1 MKQSRALL
9 AAATVASVAR
19 GVCSVLMVSQITSAL
34 AAGGAASAG
43 MAWRFGLTVL
53 ALWLSHMV
61 CNVLFE
67 RLSHR
72 THANM
77 RRLIAE
83 RVMNADYVRLEHTGP
98 ARIQSVLAEHSTNV
112 AAFFVSV
119 PAILTN
125 AIVVCGC
132 MVYMALLSWQVF
144 GIAVVVV
151 GLGMLGYHWA
161 HLHAIRHLRGASV
174 EQDLL
179 FGHFRAMTDGAKE
192 LRLNRRKRILFGAE
206 VLDRSIE
213 SVRRQRTLGMSIFVA
228 SSSWGN
234 FLMYAFIGLVLFVL
248 VGDVPDRARVMTGFS
263 ILFIY
268 MITPLEILL
277 MNLPRANMAKV
288 SAARI
293 AEVMA
298 ALKSNETAPA
308 TALDATS
315 ATRLHSLRLQ
325 GVVHRY
331 YHEQHDDFFTLG
343 PVNLEFGPGELVFL
357 VGGNGSGKTTLAKM
371 LAGLYPPDQ
380 GTLALN
386 DEIVDDANRD
396 RYRQLFAA
404 VFSDFHLFDRL
415 LETGHADL
423 DEEGNRLLRN
433 LYLHHKVQL
442 KDGAFTT
449 RSLSQGQRKRLALV
463 VATLED
469 RPFFI
474 FDEWAADQDPLF
486 KKVFYHDVLPGLRAA
501 GKAVLVITH
510 DDQYFHLADR
520 LVKMESGQVV
530 FDGVPAD
537 AAAPAHHSGNA
548 GKVIATES
556 FSAIPV

>member
-9 AAATVASVAR
+9 VAATLASVAR
-19 GVCSVLMVSQITSAL
+19 GVCSVLMVSQITAAL
-34 AAGGAASAG
+34 AVGGTASAG

-53 ALWLSHMV
+53 ALWLSHML

-77 RRLIAE
+77 RRLISDK
-83 RVMNADYVRLEHTGP
+83 VMNADYVRLEHIGP

-125 AIVVCGC
+125 TIVVCGC

-144 GIAVVVV
+144 AIAVAVV

-161 HLHAIRHLRGASV
+161 HLHAIRYLRAASV
-174 EQDLL
+174 EQDAL
-179 FGHFRAMTDGAKE
+179 FSHFRAMTDGAKE
-192 LRLNRRKRILFGAE
+192 LRLNRRKRSLFGSE
-206 VLDRSIE
+206 VLGGSIE
-213 SVRRQRTLGMSIFVA
+213 SVRRQRTLGMSIFVMA
-228 SSSWGN
+228 SSWGN
-234 FLMYAFIGLVLFVL
+234 FLIYAFIGLVLFVL

-268 MITPLEILL
+268 MITPLEVLL

-288 SAARI
+288 SAAHI
-293 AEVMA
+293 ADVMSKLEGA
-298 ALKSNETAPA
+298 ELAPA
-308 TALDATS
+308 LNADVAPAPPLR
-315 ATRLHSLRLQ
+315 RLSLE

-343 PVNLEFGPGELVFL
+343 PIELAFRAGELVFL

-371 LAGLYPPDQ
+371 VAGLYPPDQ
-380 GTLALN
+380 GAVTLN
-386 DEIVDDANRD
+386 GEVVDDASRD
-396 RYRQLFAA
+396 RYRQNFSA

-415 LETGHADL
+415 LESGHADL
-423 DEEGNRLLRN
+423 DEEGNRLLRH

-449 RSLSQGQRKRLALV
+449 RALSQGQRKRLALV
-463 VATLED
+463 VAYLED

-520 LVKMESGQVV
+520 LVKMENGQVI
-530 FDGVPAD
+530 FDGVPA
-537 AAAPAHHSGNA
+537 AAATQEPGREP
-548 GKVIATES
+548 GRMATAEPLS
-556 FSAIPV
+556 TLPV